1 MTKNTDYRYAIGL
14 MSGTSADGM
23 DGALIRIRG
32 CGTETEVELVDFLT
46 LDYDSSFRN
55 ALLTLAKGESG
66 GAREL
71 SRMNFALGEK
81 MRDACLSLIVR
92 NGLKNG
98 DIAFVGS
105 HGHTFYH
112 EPEGVMYYGS
122 FISSTLQLGESAVI
136 AEALGCPVVSD
147 FRVSDVACGGQG
159 APLVP
164 YTEYILYGNR
174 GVNYGLLNIGGIGN
188 ITSIAKNGTLSDV
201 FAFDTGPGN
210 MVIDALVSI
219 FTGGRERFDRD
230 GRTAAQGSVDEGLMA
245 YLLDD
250 EYLRRPLPKSTGRER
265 YGEKYVETLLE
276 KAGGMRSEDIVRTVT
291 AFTAECVRIGIETFF
306 SSTPEVIL
314 VSGGGAS
321 NPVLMREL
329 GERLGTRVEKNIY
342 SDSKEAVAFAI
353 LANERLNGR
362 ANNAP
367 GATGA
372 RHPVVMGKVV
382 IC

>member
-1 MTKNTDYRYAIGL
+1 MTENTDYRYAIGL
-14 MSGTSADGM
+14 MSGTSSDGM

-32 CGTETEVELVDFLT
+32 CGTDTEVELADFLT
-46 LDYDSSFRN
+46 EDYPADFRE

-66 GAREL
+66 GSREL

-81 MRDACLSLIVR
+81 MRNVCLELIGR
-92 NGLKNG
+92 NGLAKE
-98 DIAFVGS
+98 DISFVGS

-112 EPEGVMYYGS
+112 EPEGVMYHGS
-122 FISSTLQLGESAVI
+122 LISSTLQLGESAVV

-147 FRVSDVACGGQG
+147 FRVSDVAAGGQG

-174 GVNYGLLNIGGIGN
+174 NTDYGLLNIGGIGN
-188 ITSIAKNGTLSDV
+188 ITSIRKNGTLSDV

-219 FTGGRERFDRD
+219 FTDGRERYDRD
-230 GRTAAQGSVDEGLMA
+230 GRMAAEGRVDDSLMEF
-245 YLLDD
+245 LLDD
-250 EYLRRPLPKSTGRER
+250 EYLFRPLPKSTGRER
-265 YGEKYVETLLE
+265 YGEKYVGALLE
-276 KAGGMRSEDIVRTVT
+276 RTAGMKREDIIRTVT
-291 AFTAECVRIGIETFF
+291 AFTAECVRIGIERFF
-306 SSTPEVIL
+306 SSVPEVVL

-321 NPVLMREL
+321 NPVMMNEL
-329 GERLGTRVEKNIY
+329 SCRLGTRVEKNEY

-353 LANERLNGR
+353 LANERLNGK

-372 RHPVVMGKVV
+372 RHSVVMGKVV

>member
-1 MTKNTDYRYAIGL
+1 MTENTDYRYAIGL
-14 MSGTSADGM
+14 MSGTSSDGM

-32 CGTETEVELVDFLT
+32 CGTDTEVELEDFLT
-46 LDYDSSFRN
+46 EDYSADFRE

-66 GAREL
+66 GSREL

-81 MRDACLSLIVR
+81 MRNVCLELIGR
-92 NGLKNG
+92 NGLTKE
-98 DIAFVGS
+98 DISFVGS

-112 EPEGVMYYGS
+112 EPEGVMYHGS
-122 FISSTLQLGESAVI
+122 LVSSTLQLGESAVV

-147 FRVSDVACGGQG
+147 FRVSDVAAGGQG

-174 GVNYGLLNIGGIGN
+174 NTDYGLLNIGGIGN
-188 ITSIAKNGTLSDV
+188 ITSIRKNGTLSDV

-219 FTGGRERFDRD
+219 FTDGRERYDRD
-230 GRTAAQGSVDEGLMA
+230 GRMAAEGRVDDFLLEF
-245 YLLDD
+245 LLDD
-250 EYLRRPLPKSTGRER
+250 EYLSRPLPKSTGRER
-265 YGEKYVETLLE
+265 YGEKYVGALLE
-276 KAGGMRSEDIVRTVT
+276 RTAGMKREDIIRTVT
-291 AFTAECVRIGIETFF
+291 AFTAECVRVGIERFF
-306 SSTPEVIL
+306 SSVPEVVL

-321 NPVLMREL
+321 NPVMMNEL
-329 GERLGTRVEKNIY
+329 SCRLGTRVEKNKY

-353 LANERLNGR
+353 LANERLNGK

-372 RHPVVMGKVV
+372 RHSVVMGKVV

>member
-1 MTKNTDYRYAIGL
+1 MTENTDYKYAIGL

-46 LDYDSSFRN
+46 EDYSSDFRS

-66 GAREL
+66 GSREL

-81 MRDACLSLIVR
+81 MKKVSLSLIGR
-92 NGLKNG
+92 NSLRRE
-98 DIAFVGS
+98 DISFVGS

-112 EPEGVMYYGS
+112 EPEGVMYHGS
-122 FISSTLQLGESAVI
+122 IVSSTLQLGESAVV

-147 FRVSDVACGGQG
+147 FRVSDVAAGGQG

-164 YTEYILYGNR
+164 YTEYILYGN
-174 GVNYGLLNIGGIGN
+174 GKTDCALLNIGGIGN
-188 ITSIAKNGTLSDV
+188 ITSIRKGGTLDDV

-210 MVIDALVSI
+210 MVIDELVSI
-219 FTGGRERFDRD
+219 FTAGRERYDRD
-230 GRTAAQGSVDEGLMA
+230 GCMAAEGRVDDSLMSF
-245 YLLDD
+245 LLDD
-250 EYLRRPLPKSTGRER
+250 EYLSRPLPKSTGRER
-265 YGEKYVETLLE
+265 YGESYVRALLE
-276 KAGGMRSEDIVRTVT
+276 RAGEMRREDIIRTVT
-291 AFTAECVRIGIETFF
+291 AFTAECVRIGIERFF
-306 SSTPEVIL
+306 PSLPETVL

-321 NPVLMREL
+321 NPVMMEEL
-329 GERLGTRVEKNIY
+329 SQRLGTGVGKNIY

-353 LANERLNGR
+353 LANERLNGK